1 VTVGSASNIGEHG
14 MEEEHRRACVLEI
27 DPDGGNERLRYLV
40 GGSSFDQRGVVI
52 GSGAQVLGPIT
63 VGEGG
68 RVGANAVVTKDVLPR
83 TTVVGIPARPVP
95 VDLVHYSP
103 GFIPYGTPCGED
115 SDPVRARLVT
125 LEEELAELRAEL
137 KSLRTRG
144 EPLPESRA
152 S

>member
-1 VTVGSASNIGEHG
+1 
-14 MEEEHRRACVLEI
+14 
-27 DPDGGNERLRYLV
+27 
-40 GGSSFDQRGVVI
+40 
-52 GSGAQVLGPIT
+52 
-63 VGEGG
+63 
-68 RVGANAVVTKDVLPR
+68 VVTKDVLPR